1 MTVAVA
7 LVDPPREGHAL
18 QTVVEQTPLTQ
29 AGGVT
34 LYEAMLAD
42 FFEVITETNADVLV
56 NYPTADQFSDTDV
69 DPEREIRDV
78 AARVLDEATLREI
91 RFEVQVGSSPSAH
104 IGNAITHLLRDEDE
118 SSALYVDH
126 RVPLLDRS
134 IVDQAAITLRRS
146 DTVIGPAADGNVF
159 LAGFTDLVDF
169 TDVLEDVPLE
179 TIVERSNDAGSPV
192 DFVRRRDVVTD
203 ARTLGTIVSLL
214 RARRN
219 AETRVPSHTMRAID
233 ELGLRL
239 EDGDI
244 VVESNQE

>member
-7 LVDPPREGHAL
+7 LVDPPREGQVL

-29 AGGVT
+29 TDGVT

-56 NYPTADQFSDTDV
+56 NYPTADQFSATDV

-78 AARVLDEATLREI
+78 AARVLDEATLREV

-104 IGNAITHLLRDEDE
+104 IGNAITHLLRDEGE
-118 SSALYVDH
+118 SSALFVDH

-134 IVDQAAITLRRS
+134 IVDQAAITLRRN
-146 DTVIGPAADGNVF
+146 DTVVGPATDGNVY
-159 LAGFTDLVDF
+159 LAGFTELVDF
-169 TDVLEDVPLE
+169 TDVLEEAPLE
-179 TIVERSNDAGSPV
+179 TIVERSNDVGSPV
-192 DFVRRRDVVTD
+192 DFVRRRDAVTD
-203 ARTLGTIVSLL
+203 ARTLGTVVSLL

-219 AETRVPSHTMRAID
+219 AETRVPQHTMGAID
-233 ELGLRL
+233 ELGLRI
-239 EDGDI
+239 EDGD
-244 VVESNQE
+244 VVGGANQN

>member
-7 LVDPPREGHAL
+7 LVDPPREEL
-18 QTVVEQTPLTQ
+18 VLPTVVEETPLT
-29 AGGVT
+29 AADAVT

-42 FFEVITETNADVLV
+42 FFETITETNADVLV
-56 NYPTADQFSDTDV
+56 NYPTADQVPGEDA
-69 DPEREIRDV
+69 DPEREIREI
-78 AARVLDEATLREI
+78 ATGVLDAATVRDL
-91 RFEVQVGSSPSAH
+91 RFEVQVGSSPSAQ
-104 IGNAITHLLRDEDE
+104 IGNAITHLLRDEGE
-118 SSALYVDH
+118 SSALFVDH

-146 DTVIGPAADGNVF
+146 DTVIGPAADGEVY
-159 LAGFTDLVDF
+159 LAGFTDLIDF
-169 TDVLEDVPLE
+169 TDVLEDGPLE
-179 TIVERSNDAGSPV
+179 TLVERSNDAGSPV

-219 AETRVPSHTMRAID
+219 AGAKVPAHTVRAID

-239 EDGDI
+239 EDGEI
-244 VVESNQE
+244 VFDRSNR